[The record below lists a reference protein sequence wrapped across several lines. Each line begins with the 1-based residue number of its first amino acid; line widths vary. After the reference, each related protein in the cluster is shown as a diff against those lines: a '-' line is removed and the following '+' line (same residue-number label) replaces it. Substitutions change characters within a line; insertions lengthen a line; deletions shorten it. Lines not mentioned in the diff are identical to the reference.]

1 MYCSQ
6 FKKPA
11 PSALFFARRLF
22 LISALAWAFLFQAG
36 CEVEPAN
43 DGFCGI
49 IPKKL
54 EAALSYGTSL
64 YLGLMPNEAFLQEE
78 QDRDVRRIPPVEVRE
93 DVQAIDAVVD
103 GRCAFSIF
111 EESSVADRA
120 ELKDLKSA
128 QLLYGN
134 PESAVF
140 RVYFNPFALRSEESR
155 TMTLEY
161 LSTLWSD
168 EFQDKLEFYGLKP
181 VPEELR
187 EQVRQELPVYLK
199 APEPR

>member
-22 LISALAWAFLFQAG
+22 LISALAWAFLFLAG

>member
-22 LISALAWAFLFQAG
+22 LISALAWAFLFLAG

-187 EQVRQELPVYLK
+187 EQARQELPVYLK

>member
-11 PSALFFARRLF
+11 PSAPFFARRLF
-22 LISALAWAFLFQAG
+22 LISALAWAFLFLAG

-187 EQVRQELPVYLK
+187 EQVRQKLPVYLK

>member
-6 FKKPA
+6 FQKPA
-11 PSALFFARRLF
+11 PSAPFFARRLF
-22 LISALAWAFLFQAG
+22 LISALAWAFLFLAG